1 MENRWSK
8 WATNQ
13 GLKSFRISCFILHH
27 NHESLVSAR
36 GSQLLVHPI
45 SSTKQARIAS
55 RAEHFRFG
63 PVLDQNK
70 QPNRFYFFFSF

>member
-13 GLKSFRISCFILHH
+13 ELKSFRISCFILHH

-45 SSTKQARIAS
+45 SSAKQAQIAS
-55 RAEHFRFG
+55 HDSPQAPCYE
-63 PVLDQNK
+63 QISNK
-70 QPNRFYFFFSF
+70 